1 MSPSREERAKAAKAF
16 LNKKVPSILKSNARA
31 RRGIENVQLL
41 VDPPR
46 TSPKRNTPKG
56 NITKATSSESEEPTD
71 GDGADSAS
79 YAAPST
85 TLASRLI
92 RIWPVDTLEAASRLS
107 KSNPAR
113 IAVLNMASPLR
124 PGGGVLTGA
133 TSQEEW
139 LCSRTTL
146 YPSLH
151 EEFYRLPEVGAIYT
165 PDVLVCKTWDTE
177 PLDLKPADQFFI
189 DVITAAMLRLPDVET
204 NQHSELSYSEP
215 KDRDM
220 ALAKMRCVMRILR
233 SRHIDRVVLGAWG
246 CGAYGNPVEEVARAW
261 RRVLL
266 GPQAKR
272 VDRGEVYDD
281 LEIVFAI
288 KDHNMARKFANAF
301 GAGAILEEGGD
312 GGTGEEESSS
322 SLI

>member
-1 MSPSREERAKAAKAF
+1 MSSSRDERAKAAKLF

-31 RRGIENVQLL
+31 RKGIESVQLI

-46 TSPKRNTPKG
+46 IIPKEAITPASATTSPES
-56 NITKATSSESEEPTD
+56 TKQTD
-71 GDGADSAS
+71 DNDSAPVS
-79 YAAPST
+79 KEAPST
-85 TLASRLI
+85 TLRLNYI

-107 KSNPAR
+107 KSSPSR

-177 PLDLKPADQFFI
+177 PSDLKPVNQFFI
-189 DVITAAMLRLPDVET
+189 DVITAAMLRLPEVET
-204 NQHSELSYSEP
+204 NQQGELTYSEQ
-215 KDRDM
+215 KDRDVV
-220 ALAKMRCVMRILR
+220 LAKMRCVMRILR
-233 SRHIDRVVLGAWG
+233 SRHIKRIVLGAWG
-246 CGAYGNPVEEVARAW
+246 CGAYGNPVDEIARSW

-266 GPQAKR
+266 GPQAR
-272 VDRGEVYDD
+272 RSERAEVYDD
-281 LEIVFAI
+281 MEVVFAI
-288 KDHNMARKFANAF
+288 KDHNMARRFTTAF
-301 GAGAILEEGGD
+301 GAGAIFEELGGD
-312 GGTGEEESSS
+312 GVD
-322 SLI
+322 

>member
-1 MSPSREERAKAAKAF
+1 MSTSRDERAKAAKVF

-31 RRGIENVQLL
+31 RRGIESVQLI

-46 TSPKRNTPKG
+46 TIPKEVATE
-56 NITKATSSESEEPTD
+56 ATSAELIPQTD
-71 GDGADSAS
+71 GDGADSVSHTAS
-79 YAAPST
+79 ST
-85 TLASRLI
+85 TLGYNRI
-92 RIWPVDTLEAASRLS
+92 RVWPVDTLEAASRLS
-107 KSNPAR
+107 KSSPAR

-124 PGGGVLTGA
+124 PGGGVLAGA

-165 PDVLVCKTWDTE
+165 PDVLVCKTWDPE
-177 PLDLKPADQFFI
+177 ASDLKSVDQFFI
-189 DVITAAMLRLPDVET
+189 DVVTAAMLRLPDVEPGQ
-204 NQHSELSYSEP
+204 NGEMAYSEQ

-220 ALAKMRCVMRILR
+220 VLAKMRCVMRILR
-233 SRHIDRVVLGAWG
+233 SRHITRIILGAWG

-261 RRVLL
+261 RRALL

-272 VDRGEVYDD
+272 VESIEVYNDI
-281 LEIVFAI
+281 EIVFAI
-288 KDHNMARKFANAF
+288 KDHNMARRFATAF
-301 GAGAILEEGGD
+301 GVEALLEESGY
-312 GGTGEEESSS
+312 GGTG
-322 SLI
+322 

>member
-1 MSPSREERAKAAKAF
+1 MSSSRDERAKAAKLF

-31 RRGIENVQLL
+31 RKGIENVQLI

-46 TSPKRNTPKG
+46 IVPKEVIPPAAATTSPES
-56 NITKATSSESEEPTD
+56 TKQTD
-71 GDGADSAS
+71 DNDSAPTS
-79 YAAPST
+79 QKPLSA
-85 TLASRLI
+85 TLPLNYI

-107 KSNPAR
+107 QSSPSR

-139 LCSRTTL
+139 LCARTTL

-177 PLDLKPADQFFI
+177 PSDLKPADQFFI
-189 DVITAAMLRLPDVET
+189 DVITSAMLRLPEIET
-204 NQHSELSYSEP
+204 NQQGELTYWEQ

-220 ALAKMRCVMRILR
+220 VLAKMRCVMRILR
-233 SRHIDRVVLGAWG
+233 SRHITRVVLGAWG
-246 CGAYGNPVEEVARAW
+246 CGAYGNPIDEIARSW

-266 GPQAKR
+266 GPRAKR
-272 VDRGEVYDD
+272 SERVEVYDD
-281 LEIVFAI
+281 IEVVFAI
-288 KDHNMARKFANAF
+288 KDHNMARRFTSAF
-301 GAGAILEEGGD
+301 GGGAMLEEARGD
-312 GGTGEEESSS
+312 GVD
-322 SLI
+322 

>member
-1 MSPSREERAKAAKAF
+1 MSSSRDERAKAAKAF
-16 LNKKVPSILKSNARA
+16 LNKKIPSILKSNSRA
-31 RRGIENVQLL
+31 RRGIESVQLI

-46 TSPKRNTPKG
+46 IAPKRDATA
-56 NITKATSSESEEPTD
+56 ATSAEFTKQTD
-71 GDGADSAS
+71 DNNDSDPAS
-79 YAAPST
+79 YEAPST
-85 TLASRLI
+85 TLASKFI
-92 RIWPVDTLEAASRLS
+92 RVWPVDTLEAASRLI
-107 KSNPAR
+107 KSGSAR

-146 YPSLH
+146 YPSLR

-165 PDVLVCKTWDTE
+165 PDVLVCKTWDPE
-177 PLDLKPADQFFI
+177 PSDLKPADQFFI

-204 NQHSELSYSEP
+204 NQHGEMSYSEQ

-220 ALAKMRCVMRILR
+220 VLAKMRCVMRTLR
-233 SRHIDRVVLGAWG
+233 SRHINRVVLGAWG

-272 VDRGEVYDD
+272 TQTVEVYQDM
-281 LEIVFAI
+281 EVVFAI
-288 KDHNMARKFANAF
+288 KDHNMARRFTTAF
-301 GAGAILEEGGD
+301 GAEAVLDNGD
-312 GGTGEEESSS
+312 SSVTD
-322 SLI
+322 

>member
-1 MSPSREERAKAAKAF
+1 MSLSRDERAKAAKLF

-31 RRGIENVQLL
+31 RKGIENVQLI

-46 TSPKRNTPKG
+46 IIPKEAIVPTAA
-56 NITKATSSESEEPTD
+56 ATSSESTKQTD
-71 GDGADSAS
+71 DSDSAPVS
-79 YAAPST
+79 QKLPSAT
-85 TLASRLI
+85 ISPNCI

-107 KSNPAR
+107 QASPSR

-151 EEFYRLPEVGAIYT
+151 EEFYRLPEIGAIYT
-165 PDVLVCKTWDTE
+165 PDVLVCKIWDTE
-177 PLDLKPADQFFI
+177 PSDLKPADQFFI
-189 DVITAAMLRLPDVET
+189 DVITAAMLRLPEVET
-204 NQHSELSYSEP
+204 NQQGELTYSEQ

-220 ALAKMRCVMRILR
+220 VLAKMRCVMRILR
-233 SRHIDRVVLGAWG
+233 SRHIKRVVLGAWG
-246 CGAYGNPVEEVARAW
+246 CGAYGNPVDEIARSW

-266 GPQAKR
+266 GPQAR
-272 VDRGEVYDD
+272 RPERAEVYDD
-281 LEIVFAI
+281 MEVVFAI
-288 KDHNMARKFANAF
+288 KDHNMARRFTTAF
-301 GAGAILEEGGD
+301 GAGAIFEELGGD
-312 GGTGEEESSS
+312 GVD
-322 SLI
+322 

>member
-1 MSPSREERAKAAKAF
+1 MSSSRDERAKAAKLF
-16 LNKKVPSILKSNARA
+16 LNKKLPSILKSNARA
-31 RRGIENVQLL
+31 RKGVESVQLI

-46 TSPKRNTPKG
+46 IVPKEAIAPAAATTSPES
-56 NITKATSSESEEPTD
+56 TKQTD
-71 GDGADSAS
+71 GNDL
-79 YAAPST
+79 APTSQKPLST
-85 TLASRLI
+85 PLSPNSI

-107 KSNPAR
+107 KSSPSR

-177 PLDLKPADQFFI
+177 PSDLKPADQFLI
-189 DVITAAMLRLPDVET
+189 DVITAAMLRLPEVET
-204 NQHSELSYSEP
+204 NQQGELKYSEQ

-220 ALAKMRCVMRILR
+220 VLAKMRCVMRILR
-233 SRHIDRVVLGAWG
+233 SRHIERVVLGAWG
-246 CGAYGNPVEEVARAW
+246 CGAYGNPVDEIARSW
-261 RRVLL
+261 KRVLL

-272 VDRGEVYDD
+272 SERVEVYDD
-281 LEIVFAI
+281 MEVVFAI
-288 KDHNMARKFANAF
+288 KDHNMARRFTTAF
-301 GAGAILEEGGD
+301 GAGAMLEESGGD
-312 GGTGEEESSS
+312 GVD
-322 SLI
+322 